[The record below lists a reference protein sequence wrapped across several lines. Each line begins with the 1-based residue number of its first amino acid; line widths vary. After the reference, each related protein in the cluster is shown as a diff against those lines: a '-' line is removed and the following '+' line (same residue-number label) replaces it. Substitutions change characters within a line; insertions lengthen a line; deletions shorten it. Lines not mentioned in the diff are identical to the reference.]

1 MMNKEAKYQ
10 YMQTLRERYLR
21 GNKKEKGL
29 ILDEYCRNTGQDRKY
44 SIKKFRYKIRLKRPE
59 QRKKRKEYYDGRVR
73 AALVALWEIFDCPC
87 GQRLEPLL
95 KSEIG
100 RLRRLGELVCSD
112 ETEDK
117 LKRIASSTVD
127 KKLEHEKEV
136 LRQKRK
142 YKKNFNPLLCQMVPV
157 KTAAEMDRTVPGNI
171 QIDCVEHC
179 GSSASGEYVNTLATI
194 DVFSGW
200 WEGEGVM
207 GKGQARALTAMEY
220 ASLRHPFDWKEI
232 HPDNGGNILNYHVWT
247 WTQEREIAYSRSR
260 PYRKNDN
267 CFIEQ
272 KNSTHVRKVVG
283 YLRYDAQE
291 ELDIINDL
299 YRKELRLYKNFF
311 QPTIKLVQKIRVK
324 GKIRRKYDQAKTPYQ
339 RLMESDYV
347 SEEKKQ
353 ELKAIYESLNPAE
366 LKRTIDRKLNLLY
379 KAYQKKKGLPV
390 ETSPAIN
397 KRLMPSMVSFY
408 PYSTKAISVS

>member
-379 KAYQKKKGLPV
+379 KTYQKKKGLPV